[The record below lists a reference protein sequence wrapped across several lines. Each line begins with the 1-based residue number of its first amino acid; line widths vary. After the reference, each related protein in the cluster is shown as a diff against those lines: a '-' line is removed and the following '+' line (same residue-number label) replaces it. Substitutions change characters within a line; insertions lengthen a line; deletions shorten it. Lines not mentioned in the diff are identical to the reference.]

1 MQYAKINDITLMIE
15 IIMIFFVFL
24 FLVFSDIVPS
34 YESKFEYSVF
44 SVIKQ
49 K

>member
-24 FLVFSDIVPS
+24 FLVFSDIVS
-34 YESKFEYSVF
+34 SAL
-44 SVIKQ
+44 
-49 K
+49 